1 MQHGGGAFVIWP
13 RSHKAVH
20 RFFLANPEQI
30 DGSFHGRDDWDGWG
44 TLYTDKQ
51 WSAGLDI
58 PEEPMEVLGEA
69 GDVCLWHNFLAH
81 DGSSNLRR
89 NEPRLAAFS
98 RFHMVDMFRGPQ
110 MMPPGED
117 GRVEGWVEEERRAG
131 GPFEPLDSP
140 VRQAEP
146 RYETPSNL
154 FAKWSEETQRAGEGA
169 RL

>member
-30 DGSFHGRDDWDGWG
+30 DGSYMLRDDWDGWG
-44 TLYTDKQ
+44 TLYTDEQ

-69 GDVCLWHNFLAH
+69 GAVCLWHNFLAH

-89 NEPRLAAFS
+89 NEPRLAAI
-98 RFHMVDMFRGPQ
+98 R
-110 MMPPGED
+110 
-117 GRVEGWVEEERRAG
+117 W
-131 GPFEPLDSP
+131 
-140 VRQAEP
+140 
-146 RYETPSNL
+146 
-154 FAKWSEETQRAGEGA
+154 
-169 RL
+169 